1 MTKEEIMSKPT
12 AKMSP
17 LSPQAAWDAAVAETA
32 ARPELRHRL
41 IRPTH
46 NLRQRFG
53 EAYARLTALPRAQR
67 RRLQRRLSL
76 GLAGIAL
83 LMVLGLAPMPAL
95 ADTITVNGDG
105 TGGTCSLADA
115 IITANS
121 GTNVGNCTGGTGG
134 ADTIN
139 LTTDVTL
146 NAALDMITSDITIE
160 GNGHFISG
168 ADTYNGLKVRS
179 DGVLT
184 LKNTTI
190 THCLD
195 VSGAGLDNQG
205 TLRILNSTISNNRT
219 EDTTYSTYG
228 AGIANSGTLEISNST
243 ITGNQ
248 AIASTGNTSYGGGIY
263 NSGTLT
269 IFNSTISSN
278 DAMSGAGLYLL
289 GEGLVTIANSTIND
303 NSAGIDG
310 GGGIALISSSTV
322 NIVNS
327 TISGN
332 TAIGGYGGGIY
343 ANIGTLTIQ
352 NSTITNNAA
361 SLDGGGIW
369 VLDSF
374 ATVTLER
381 TIISGNSSANPGSD
395 EVYADGS
402 GGVYTDAF
410 NLFGHAGE
418 DNAAAFTGFTPGA
431 SDIVATSDGTNTPLA
446 NILDVLLAQN
456 GLQLHPFTHALVT
469 NSPAID
475 QITPIPGDPL
485 CNTDGSSVD
494 QRGGVRAGEITPG
507 DHRGG
512 TACDIGAYE
521 YDSNFTPTAVT
532 LRSVTAVPNASPG
545 LVGMLSAALSA
556 ALGGLMVWRRHRTK
570 G

>member
-1 MTKEEIMSKPT
+1 MSKPT

-17 LSPQAAWDAAVAETA
+17 LSPQTAWDAAVAETA
-32 ARPELRHRL
+32 GRPELRYRL

-95 ADTITVNGDG
+95 ADTITVNGNG

-121 GTNVGNCTGGTGG
+121 GTNFGNCTGGTGG

-146 NAALDMITSDITIE
+146 NAALNMITSDITIE
-160 GNGHFISG
+160 GNGHIISG
-168 ADTYNGLKVRS
+168 ADLYNGPKVS
-179 DGVLT
+179 STGTFT
-184 LKNTTI
+184 LKNATI
-190 THCLD
+190 THCRD
-195 VSGAGLDNQG
+195 MSGGGLANNGGIMTIVNSSVTYNTADEPTYGGYGGGIYNSG
-205 TLRILNSTISNNRT
+205 ILTILNSTISNNVSNFN
-219 EDTTYSTYG
+219 DAG
-228 AGIANSGTLEISNST
+228 ASG
-243 ITGNQ
+243 G
-248 AIASTGNTSYGGGIY
+248 YGGGLFQ
-263 NSGTLT
+263 SGIGTVT
-269 IFNSTISSN
+269 ITNSTFN
-278 DAMSGAGLYLL
+278 NNFADD
-289 GEGLVTIANSTIND
+289 V
-303 NSAGIDG
+303 
-310 GGGIALISSSTV
+310 GGGIALMSSSTI
-322 NIVNS
+322 NMLNS

-332 TAIGGYGGGIY
+332 DSNYGGGIF

-395 EVYADGS
+395 EIYADGS

-475 QITPIPGDPL
+475 KITPILGDPL

-521 YDSNFTPTAVT
+521 YDSNVTPTAVT
-532 LRSVTAVPNASPG
+532 LRSVTALPNASPG
-545 LVGMLSAALSA
+545 LVGMLGAALSA
-556 ALGGLMVWRRHRTK
+556 TLGGLMVWRRHRTQ

>member
-1 MTKEEIMSKPT
+1 MSKPT
-12 AKMSP
+12 SIMSP

-32 ARPELRHRL
+32 GRPELRYRL

-76 GLAGIAL
+76 SLAGIAL

-121 GTNVGNCTGGTGG
+121 GLNTGNCTGGTSG

-146 NAALDMITSDITIE
+146 NAAVNMITSNITIE
-160 GNGHFISG
+160 GNGHFIHG
-168 ADTYNGLKVRS
+168 ADLYNGPKVS
-179 DGVLT
+179 STGTFT
-184 LKNTTI
+184 LKNATI
-190 THCLD
+190 THCRD
-195 VSGAGLDNQG
+195 MSGGGLANNG
-205 TLRILNSTISNNRT
+205 GIMTIINSSI
-219 EDTTYSTYG
+219 TYNTADEPTYG
-228 AGIANSGTLEISNST
+228 G
-243 ITGNQ
+243 
-248 AIASTGNTSYGGGIY
+248 YGGGIY

-269 IFNSTISSN
+269 ILNSTISNNVSTFDN
-278 DAMSGAGLYLL
+278 TGTYGGYGGGLFQSGIGT
-289 GEGLVTIANSTIND
+289 VTITNSTFNNNFADIV
-303 NSAGIDG
+303 
-310 GGGIALISSSTV
+310 GGGIALMSSSTI
-322 NIVNS
+322 NILNS

-332 TAIGGYGGGIY
+332 DSNYGGGIF

-352 NSTITNNAA
+352 NSTFTNNAA

-381 TIISGNSSANPGSD
+381 TIISGNSSANVGSD

-418 DNAAAFTGFTPGA
+418 VNAAAFTGFTPGA
-431 SDIVATSDGTNTPLA
+431 SDIVATSDGTNTPLTD
-446 NILDVLLAQN
+446 ILDILLAQN
-456 GLQLHPFTHALVT
+456 GLQQRPFTHALVT

-475 QITPIPGDPL
+475 KITPILGDPL
-485 CNTDGSSVD
+485 CNTDRSSVD
-494 QRGGVRAGEITPG
+494 ERGGVRAGEITPG

-532 LRSVTAVPNASPG
+532 LRNVTAVPNAPSG
-545 LVGMLSAALSA
+545 LVGILGAALSA
-556 ALGGLMVWRRHRTK
+556 ALGGLVFWRRHRRQ